1 MAYAATAGG
10 SLPSTTAA
18 PGVLAL
24 QRAMVWL
31 VGASVAIVFIE
42 PSPYEL
48 ATLAASVIFF
58 ATGLRMR
65 LVFMPLLLLLFLV
78 NIGYTISAV
87 AVFDR
92 PSVPNWIATSWYM
105 AVTVIFFAMVIS
117 EDTAARLDMLRR
129 GLVVGA
135 LVAALAGIAGYFNL
149 IPGGRDLL
157 TLYDRARGTFKDP
170 NVFGAFLILP
180 ALFALQSVVSDK
192 FGKSFRSTIVFG
204 IISLAILLAFSRAAW
219 GMLIVTSGFMLA
231 LMVLTSRSQSQRSRI
246 IVMALVTVI
255 LAAALVA
262 VLLSFNSIAQLFK
275 QRASFDQSYDEGR
288 FGRFGRHILGAEMAL
303 GLPFGIGPLQ
313 FNRFFPEDTHNSY
326 LNAFMSGGW
335 LSGVCYPAL
344 VFVTV
349 MTGFRY
355 VFVRVPW
362 QRTYLA
368 IFSAFLGTVGE
379 SFIIDTDHWR
389 HFWMMLG
396 VMWGMFVAAERWK
409 AKRRSSRSWHRCAG
423 VVLGR
428 KPRALHLSTRSRMV
442 GTLRFAHNLRLLLH
456 RERQPSVIDQ
466 TLDQFV
472 LHRRPRRPDSRGNIG
487 RIAQQADRAFR
498 DHLRGR
504 AIAGIA
510 VALDHRAALTAI
522 GGDRHEQQI
531 VDAVL
536 AFLLRRSLARLRPP
550 EPIFSV
556 LAWR

>member
-1 MAYAATAGG
+1 MSYAATAGN
-10 SLPSTTAA
+10 SLVPTTAA

-78 NIGYTISAV
+78 NLGYSISAI

-92 PSVPNWIATSWYM
+92 PSVPNWIATSWYL
-105 AVTVIFFAMVIS
+105 AITVIFFAMAIS

-135 LVAALAGIAGYFNL
+135 LIAALAGIAGYFNL
-149 IPGGRDLL
+149 VPGGRDLL

-170 NVFGAFLILP
+170 NVYGAFLVLP
-180 ALFALQSVVSDK
+180 ALFALQSIVSDK
-192 FGKSFRSTIVFG
+192 FGKSFRNTIVFG

-219 GMLIVTSGFMLA
+219 GMLIGTSAFMLA

-246 IVMALVTVI
+246 ILTALVVMV
-255 LAAALVA
+255 LASALVA
-262 VLLSFNSIAQLFK
+262 VLLSFDSIAQLFK

-349 MTGFRY
+349 LTGFRY
-355 VFVRVPW
+355 VFTRVPW

-368 IFSAFLGTVGE
+368 IFAAFLGTVGE
-379 SFIIDTDHWR
+379 GFIIDTDHWR
-389 HFWMMLG
+389 HFWLMLG
-396 VMWGMFVAAERWK
+396 VMWGMFVAAERW
-409 AKRRSSRSWHRCAG
+409 R
-423 VVLGR
+423 
-428 KPRALHLSTRSRMV
+428 
-442 GTLRFAHNLRLLLH
+442 
-456 RERQPSVIDQ
+456 
-466 TLDQFV
+466 
-472 LHRRPRRPDSRGNIG
+472 
-487 RIAQQADRAFR
+487 
-498 DHLRGR
+498 
-504 AIAGIA
+504 
-510 VALDHRAALTAI
+510 RAA
-522 GGDRHEQQI
+522 
-531 VDAVL
+531 
-536 AFLLRRSLARLRPP
+536 
-550 EPIFSV
+550 
-556 LAWR
+556 